1 MISKVLPEITE
12 DIKKFLNLQKLGY
25 VATVSSD
32 GTPNIS
38 PKGTI
43 IGWSKNQ
50 LAFADIRSPDT
61 VKNLETN
68 PHVEIN
74 VIDPLLRK
82 GFLFKGI
89 AKLLNNSPI
98 YDKILKY
105 YRDNGIKSPINSIVL
120 VDVTDISEVTSPLY
134 DLGVSEYEIKSKWKK
149 HFDSL

>member
-1 MISKVLPEITE
+1 MSEINEEISN
-12 DIKKFLNLQKLGY
+12 FLNLQKLGY

-32 GTPNIS
+32 GMPNIS

-61 VKNLETN
+61 MKNLETN
-68 PHVEIN
+68 PNVEIN

-82 GFLFKGI
+82 GFLFKGSTKI
-89 AKLLNNSPI
+89 LQDSPL

-105 YRDNGIKSPINSIVL
+105 YRESGIKSPINSIVL
-120 VDVTDISEVTSPLY
+120 VDVTEISEVTSPLY
-134 DLGVSEYEIKSKWKK
+134 DMGIGEDEIKSKWKK

>member
-1 MISKVLPEITE
+1 MSEINEEISN
-12 DIKKFLNLQKLGY
+12 FLNLQKLGY

-32 GTPNIS
+32 GMPNIS

-61 VKNLETN
+61 MKNLETN
-68 PHVEIN
+68 PNVEIN

-82 GFLFKGI
+82 GFLFKGSTKI
-89 AKLLNNSPI
+89 IQDSPL
-98 YDKILKY
+98 YDEILKY
-105 YRDNGIKSPINSIVL
+105 YRESGIKSPINSIVL
-120 VDVTDISEVTSPLY
+120 VDVTEISEVTSPLY
-134 DLGVSEYEIKSKWKK
+134 DMGIGEDEIKSKWKK